1 MQPVTAGAGGQSA
14 DSPSRT
20 SDWFCRFTHPYP
32 NFPILPLWGPPKS
45 PQCFANGQRMIGLP
59 APRRHHGG
67 RRSAAGPSRFS
78 GKREKDQV
86 SIGSDWWQWTQQAPA
101 RIPSTVRSYFP
112 MLNLEPWIGPAQVTS
127 YPSHASPTR
136 TAFRS
141 RVRRTGAAFAR
152 GAGVPLVRSRA
163 GYDGGA
169 RLTRLLAGRE
179 RRCPA
184 SP

>member
-1 MQPVTAGAGGQSA
+1 MSIVSNIVRKALVLWACTARAIDRLHCDRRLRQGRCIGAGGA
-14 DSPSRT
+14 E
-20 SDWFCRFTHPYP
+20 FCAFLR
-32 NFPILPLWGPPKS
+32 
-45 PQCFANGQRMIGLP
+45 
-59 APRRHHGG
+59 
-67 RRSAAGPSRFS
+67 RFS

-86 SIGSDWWQWTQQAPA
+86 SIGSGWWQWTQQAPA